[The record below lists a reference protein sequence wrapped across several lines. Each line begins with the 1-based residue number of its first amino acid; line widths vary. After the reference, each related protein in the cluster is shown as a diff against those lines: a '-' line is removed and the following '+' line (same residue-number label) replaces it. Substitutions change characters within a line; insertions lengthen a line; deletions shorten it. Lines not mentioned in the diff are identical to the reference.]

1 MTVEMKLH
9 LIGNAHLDP
18 VWLWRWQEGYAEIK
32 ATFRSALDR
41 LNEFPDFVFTCAC
54 ASYYKWVEEN
64 APEMFAEIKQ
74 HVAEGR
80 WVITGGWWIQPDCNL
95 PSGES
100 FARHSLYG
108 QRYFMEK
115 FGVMARVGYNV
126 DSFGHHG
133 MMPQLLKQGGMDYYV
148 FMRPGAHEKTLPHDL
163 FWWVSEDGSR
173 VMTFRLADSYG
184 NWASNGME
192 DKIISHRNMA
202 VASGHAFMSFFGVG
216 NHGGGPTIENLK
228 LIHEIQKRPGLDDI
242 QLSSPNHYFTEM
254 RKLDPDIPVIKDEM
268 QMHAVGCY
276 STHSESKATNRR
288 VEHRMLTA
296 EKFSTLANLT
306 LALPYPSEAL
316 HRAWENV
323 MFNHFHDIMGGCSIK
338 EAFDDVQEFYGEALS
353 IGAKA
358 INAALQK
365 ISWSINT
372 MKPGVKSLSK
382 EKDWQLWEQ
391 DDLGSPLVVFNPLSW
406 GVEAPIGINKKL
418 AGVTD
423 AAGNPLPIQ
432 TIRASR
438 TNTIDK
444 WDTLIM
450 GRIPAFG
457 YQVYWVY
464 RDKACEPMEPIGAA
478 RAEGCL
484 LENNKLFVELDPD
497 TGYIRHVIDKLHGF
511 REVLTGDGAVP
522 IVLDESHS
530 DTWGHG
536 LTHYRDEWG
545 CFCNAELQVLETGP
559 LRATI
564 RVISHFGKSVLRQD
578 ISLLHDSS
586 NLHVKVR
593 LDWREQHKM
602 LKLAFPVNVEQ
613 PRAVFEIPYGFIE
626 RPANGNEVPGQMWVN
641 VSGNEPRTAE
651 GIEPSAVFGL
661 SLINDTKYAYDVLDN
676 ELRMTVVR
684 SPIYADHFGERDE
697 QLEYMDQGVQE
708 FIYLLS
714 PHAGS
719 WQDSGV
725 VRKAYELHT
734 PLQQVWE
741 TYHEGHLPQVS
752 EGIVI
757 SAENVVAVAFKPAE
771 DGNGWILRCNETYG
785 REAETNLCILVLN
798 RSWRSTFGKCEIKT
812 FFIPAEQHDPIMEV
826 NFLEMKNNINER
838 EMSNED

>member
-1 MTVEMKLH
+1 MAVETKLH

-64 APEMFAEIKQ
+64 APEMFGEIKQ
-74 HVAEGR
+74 RVAEGR

-115 FGVMARVGYNV
+115 FGVMAQVGYNV

-133 MMPQLLKQGGMDYYV
+133 MMPQLLKQSGMDYYV

-163 FWWVSEDGSR
+163 FWWESEDGSR

-192 DKIISHRNMA
+192 DKIIRHRDMA
-202 VASGHAFMSFFGVG
+202 IASGHGFMSFYGVG
-216 NHGGGPTIENLK
+216 NHGGGPTIQNLK
-228 LIHEIQKRPGLDDI
+228 LIREIQLRPDMDDI
-242 QLSSPNHYFTEM
+242 QFSSPNQYFSEM
-254 RKLDPDIPVIKDEM
+254 MRIDPDIPVIKDEM

-276 STHSESKATNRR
+276 STHSESKAANRR
-288 VEHRMLTA
+288 VEHQMLAA
-296 EKFSTLANLT
+296 EKMSSLANLMRG
-306 LALPYPSEAL
+306 LPYPMEAL
-316 HRAWENV
+316 NRAWENV

-338 EAFDDVQEFYGEALS
+338 EAFDDVRDFYGEAFS

-358 INAALQK
+358 MNAALQK
-365 ISWSINT
+365 ISWSIHT
-372 MKPGVKSLSK
+372 MKPGVTSLSK
-382 EKDWQLWEQ
+382 DKDWQLWEQ

-406 GVEAPIGINKKL
+406 EVEAPIGINKKL

-432 TIRASR
+432 TVRASR
-438 TNTIDK
+438 TNTSDK
-444 WDTLIM
+444 WDTLIKE
-450 GRIPAFG
+450 RIPAFG
-457 YQVYWVY
+457 YQVFWVY
-464 RDKACEPMEPIGAA
+464 RDKAFDPAQPTKAV

-484 LENNKLFVELDPD
+484 LENSKLRVELDPA
-497 TGYIRHVIDKLHGF
+497 TGYIRRVIDKVNGGHD
-511 REVLTGDGAVP
+511 VLIGDGAVP
-522 IVLDESHS
+522 IVIDEDHS

-536 LTHYRDEWG
+536 LTQYRDELG
-545 CFCNAELQVLETGP
+545 RFGNAEMKVLETGP
-559 LRATI
+559 LRGTI
-564 RVISHFGKSVLRQD
+564 RVTSYYGSSVLRQD
-578 ISLLHDSS
+578 ISLLNDSS
-586 NLHVKVR
+586 DVHVKVR

-602 LKLAFPVNVEQ
+602 LKFAFRVNVEQ
-613 PRAVFEIPYGFIE
+613 PHAVFEIPYGFIE

-641 VSGNEPRTAE
+641 ISGIKPGKKDGMVSSTL
-651 GIEPSAVFGL
+651 GL
-661 SLINDTKYAYDVLDN
+661 SLINDAKYGYDVLGN
-676 ELRMTVVR
+676 ELRLTVVR

-697 QLEYMDQGVQE
+697 QVEFMDQGVQE

-714 PHAGS
+714 PHIGS
-719 WQDSGV
+719 WQNSGV
-725 VRKAYELHT
+725 VRKAYELNN

-741 TYHEGHLPQVS
+741 TYHEGDLPQIS
-752 EGIVI
+752 EGIAI
-757 SAENVVAVAFKPAE
+757 SSDNVVAVAFKPAE
-771 DGNGWILRCNETYG
+771 DGNGWILRCYETYG
-785 REAETNLCILVLN
+785 KEAETEIYITALK
-798 RSWRSTFGKCEIKT
+798 RSWRSTFGRCEIKT
-812 FFIPAEQHDPIMEV
+812 FLIPSKLNEPIKEV
-826 NFLEMKNNINER
+826 NFLEM
-838 EMSNED
+838 